1 VEITTITRRRGGRPT
16 WAGLVAAVALFAGAD
31 VASAQRQPSVVYD
44 PFLAAEGLVASA
56 DFQLQQPLGV
66 QGEGGAAASSNSSL
80 ITDPN
85 VQPASA
91 VTAYPG
97 YPAGAY
103 AGSEYAIDPQPILAD
118 QPASWISGPNLKS
131 GVAFVLGDDLFT
143 DQDIGYTIAGG
154 YRQALGP
161 AFGQRTFFELGGS
174 YLSAYGESTRSIPGT
189 ITTRL
194 AGQVIDT
201 EVVDDLFNS
210 TLKEAKRGT
219 VHTALGW
226 YWGDLMD
233 ERSYDPQWRIA
244 TRFGGRL
251 GHMRGRFDEVA
262 VGTPDSDETFTYNYY
277 HKADTTGGIFAGAE
291 MILLARDLRI
301 GSTAL
306 TLDTEYGV
314 DWVDFGAWGEG
325 TLATATLTLG
335 AMWSR

>member
-1 VEITTITRRRGGRPT
+1 VELANKLRRRSGGPT
-16 WAGLVAAVALFAGAD
+16 RAGVAATIAVLACAG
-31 VASAQRQPSVVYD
+31 VASAQRLTPAVYD
-44 PFLAAEGLVASA
+44 PFVAAEGLVASA
-56 DFQLQQPLGV
+56 EFQLQQPLGV
-66 QGEGGAAASSNSSL
+66 SADAATAAGPAL
-80 ITDPN
+80 TVDPN

-103 AGSEYAIDPQPILAD
+103 AGSEYAIDPQPILVD

-131 GVAFVLGDDLFT
+131 GVAFVLGDDLFS
-143 DQDIGYTIAGG
+143 DQDICYTIAGG

-174 YLSAYGESTRSIPGT
+174 YLSAYGESTRTIPGT

-194 AGQVIDT
+194 AGTVIDT

-233 ERSYDPQWRIA
+233 DRSDDPQWRIA

-251 GHMRGRFDEVA
+251 GHIRGRFDEIA

-314 DWVDFGAWGEG
+314 DWIDFGAWGEG

-335 AMWSR
+335 MMWSR